1 MVRTEPL
8 LQENVSLRACQ
19 NWQLRCL
26 MVLLSAGFAVLVI
39 PSLMPSHQPSIT
51 MAWQRMEGPRAQQPP
66 RATGTLPFVQRAQV
80 WQDMWPVRAH
90 QFVKTA
96 AGAQQAGA
104 SNGPLV
110 SQTSKAR
117 LQTKTK
123 ASGAQQAGAS
133 NRPVVSQASK
143 ARLQTKTKASA
154 TVPLLQQFA
163 RGAQDSSQVRSPPGP
178 PSVPMLGSLSF
189 MWELLVQK
197 VPFTEILRD
206 LRAKYGPLFLI
217 QTGPAKQVWV
227 GDPDMLRRILG
238 QLECC
243 GRPATFEDPFGGFL
257 FFTADPEKAMVSR
270 EQQRAWLAAN
280 LQEAAIQPAVDDE
293 VQRLWPSLDIAK
305 PQPWPAE
312 AIKTIFYAAITRA
325 LLGDDGLMSDQEL
338 TDWMAATKD
347 FTEQSSRNVKGKKES
362 QKRIDGAERIKEIV
376 LGAMERAGRDD
387 AHVALPVLVASTVGG
402 TEHIPNLLHWTFLYF
417 MREPARQEAAA
428 QAAIRGDS
436 KELLKEIYA
445 ALRRMPYSGAIGPPR
460 KIVED
465 VEAYDMLLPKGALVF
480 AMHPAIVDEAL
491 GREPPDND
499 DFSSYVFGVGPRA
512 CMGKQIS
519 EALLPAVVGAILR
532 RYRVEPADSAW
543 YAKRLGEQRGQ
554 LNYPVN
560 PPLLCWKRRDTDQ
573 SQRPSSEQQ
582 QQSQLQ
588 SVEREPAIAR

>member
-1 MVRTEPL
+1 
-8 LQENVSLRACQ
+8 
-19 NWQLRCL
+19 
-26 MVLLSAGFAVLVI
+26 
-39 PSLMPSHQPSIT
+39 
-51 MAWQRMEGPRAQQPP
+51 
-66 RATGTLPFVQRAQV
+66 
-80 WQDMWPVRAH
+80 
-90 QFVKTA
+90 
-96 AGAQQAGA
+96 
-104 SNGPLV
+104 
-110 SQTSKAR
+110 
-117 LQTKTK
+117 
-123 ASGAQQAGAS
+123 
-133 NRPVVSQASK
+133 
-143 ARLQTKTKASA
+143 
-154 TVPLLQQFA
+154 
-163 RGAQDSSQVRSPPGP
+163 
-178 PSVPMLGSLSF
+178 MLGSLSF
-189 MWELLVQK
+189 MWDLLVQK

-206 LRAKYGPLFLI
+206 LRTEYGPLFLI

-227 GDPDMLRRILG
+227 SDPDMLKRILG
-238 QLECC
+238 LLECC

-257 FFTADPEKAMVSR
+257 FFTADPEKAVVSR

-293 VQRLWPSLDIAK
+293 VQRLWPSLDIAT

-347 FTEQSSRNVKGKKES
+347 FTEQSSRNMKGKKES
-362 QKRIDGAERIKEIV
+362 KKRIDGAERIKEIV

-387 AHVALPVLVASTVGG
+387 AHIALPVLVASTVGG

-417 MREPARQEAAA
+417 MREPSRQEAAA

-436 KELLKEIYA
+436 KSLLREIYA

-460 KIVED
+460 KIVAD

-491 GREPPDND
+491 GREPPDHD

-512 CMGKQIS
+512 CLGKQIS

-588 SVEREPAIAR
+588 SVATAAAR

>member
-1 MVRTEPL
+1 
-8 LQENVSLRACQ
+8 
-19 NWQLRCL
+19 
-26 MVLLSAGFAVLVI
+26 MVLLSAGLAVI
-39 PSLMPSHQPSIT
+39 STLMMLSHQPSIT
-51 MAWQRMEGPRAQQPP
+51 MAWQRMKVPRAQQPP
-66 RATGTLPFVQRAQV
+66 QETGTLPFVQRTQV
-80 WQDMWPVRAH
+80 WQHAWPVRAH
-90 QFVKTA
+90 QFSKTA

-104 SNGPLV
+104 PDSSQVIRSLNKQLRRIRAKLSV
-110 SQTSKAR
+110 SA
-117 LQTKTK
+117 
-123 ASGAQQAGAS
+123 AGAQQAGAW
-133 NRPVVSQASK
+133 
-143 ARLQTKTKASA
+143 
-154 TVPLLQQFA
+154 
-163 RGAQDSSQVRSPPGP
+163 DSSQVRSPPGP
-178 PSVPMLGSLSF
+178 PSVPMLGSLSVI
-189 MWELLVQK
+189 WDLLVQK

-270 EQQRAWLAAN
+270 EQQRAWLVAN

-417 MREPARQEAAA
+417 MREPSRQEAAA
-428 QAAIRGDS
+428 QAAMRGDS
-436 KELLKEIYA
+436 AALLREIYA
-445 ALRRMPYSGAIGPPR
+445 ALRRMPYSAAIGPPR
-460 KIVED
+460 KIVAD
-465 VEAYDMLLPKGALVF
+465 VKAYDMLLPKGALVF
-480 AMHPAIVDEAL
+480 AMHPALVDEAL

-499 DFSSYVFGVGPRA
+499 DFSSYVFGAGPRA
-512 CMGKQIS
+512 CLGKQIS

-543 YAKRLGEQRGQ
+543 YAKRLGEKRGQ

-573 SQRPSSEQQ
+573 SQRPSFEPRIAVKPIEAVRRTTKALAPESEMA
-582 QQSQLQ
+582 
-588 SVEREPAIAR
+588 V